1 LLKNVLIQSIVYKQT
16 IFQDK
21 MKRICFITGYYGSGK
36 SEISV
41 NLALREKVDYLID
54 LDIINPYFRSRE
66 VNTLLEAA
74 NIEMISSD
82 SRDAKYSDMPY
93 ISGRVFLPFLH
104 KNTTAIYDLGGN
116 DLGAKLLKQFD
127 FKEQVIDLWMV
138 INIYRP
144 DTNTVDKILRLI
156 EEIEFSSG
164 KKITG
169 LINNT
174 NLIHETT
181 EDVILEG
188 DLLLREVSKNTS
200 IPIILTVVEEHVTVT
215 KNQFSGNLLPLKL
228 YLRKNW
234 FEGGNY
240 GKR

>member
-1 LLKNVLIQSIVYKQT
+1 
-16 IFQDK
+16 

-41 NLALREKVDYLID
+41 NLALKEKVDYLID

-66 VNTLLEAA
+66 VNTLLESQ

-127 FKEQVIDLWMV
+127 FKEEDIDLWMV

-144 DTNTVDKILRLI
+144 DTNTVEKIIRLI

-164 KKITG
+164 KKVTG

-174 NLIHETT
+174 NLIQNTT
-181 EDVILEG
+181 EEIVMEG
-188 DLLLREVSKNTS
+188 ELLIKEVSKETS
-200 IPIILTVVEEHVTVT
+200 IPMVMTVVEEHVPFTN
-215 KNQFSGNLLPLKL
+215 KEFSGTFLPLTL